1 MQTGRK
7 KVNLSKTITLKLSI
21 ILGLFLA
28 IINPMTTAAQA
39 RSTTDWIKKSS
50 SVINGDYSVTH
61 YMTTY
66 YMESNTAESWK
77 VETLHQGDYTY
88 TSHGYSVMEY
98 VSGGK
103 VVKTSGRI
111 KAVLGN
117 MIYKSTAIIWDDG
130 IVYHHQAHCG
140 IDMNN

>member
-66 YMESNTAESWK
+66 YMESNTAESAKRIPPGILLTTISNGSVLNGVCLRIMEARCLSWRTK
-77 VETLHQGDYTY
+77 GWTVKTTMKS
-88 TSHGYSVMEY
+88 TRPSHG
-98 VSGGK
+98 
-103 VVKTSGRI
+103 KT
-111 KAVLGN
+111 
-117 MIYKSTAIIWDDG
+117 
-130 IVYHHQAHCG
+130 AH
-140 IDMNN
+140 